1 MTSSKDEE
9 LRAVVKFCVGLGKSP
24 KETLDMIEES
34 ATTDS
39 CSKSFVYKWHERFR
53 KAEHRLK
60 TIHAKDDQRR

>member
-1 MTSSKDEE
+1 MKKWRELSR

-39 CSKSFVYKWHERFR
+39 CSKSFVFR

-60 TIHAKDDQRR
+60 TIHAKDDQRW